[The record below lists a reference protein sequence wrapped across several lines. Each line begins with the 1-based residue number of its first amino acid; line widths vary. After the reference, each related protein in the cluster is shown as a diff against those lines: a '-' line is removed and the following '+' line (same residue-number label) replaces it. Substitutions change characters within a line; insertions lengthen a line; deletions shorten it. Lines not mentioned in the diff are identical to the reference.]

1 MNTLINNNDGF
12 KTFVKINDVFKPEG
26 YSEVEF
32 FTVYD
37 NAKYPE
43 VEGKQSKYRVV
54 LSAEDRQRLK
64 DCL

>member
-1 MNTLINNNDGF
+1 MDTLINNNKGF

-32 FTVYD
+32 FTVYES
-37 NAKYPE
+37 AKYPE
-43 VEGKQSKYRVV
+43 GKQTKYRVV
-54 LSAEDRQRLK
+54 LSAEERQKLK